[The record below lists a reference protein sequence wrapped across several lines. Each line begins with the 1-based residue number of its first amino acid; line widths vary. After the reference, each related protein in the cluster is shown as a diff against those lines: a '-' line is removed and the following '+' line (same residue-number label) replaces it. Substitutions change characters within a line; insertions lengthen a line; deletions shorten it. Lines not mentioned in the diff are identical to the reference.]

1 MNLIVA
7 VDHNWGIGKNGTMP
21 WHIRAD
27 MRYFKEK
34 TLGTTVLMG
43 RKTLLSFPGA
53 KPLPNRENVVLSSR
67 ADFAPE
73 GVTVVN
79 SLQELLEYKTRDDV
93 FVIGGGSVYKALL
106 PYCKYAYVTKIDAA
120 YDCDTYFPKMC
131 IRDR

>member
-7 VDHNWGIGKNGTMP
+7 VDQNWGIGKNGTMP